1 LKLRNQLGQVVT
13 RLKPGEND
21 MQILSLSFS
30 RAENRVSNRIIL
42 LTLLFCLMP
51 LTTVAAVDAPVKVQV
66 NWQKI
71 TQVSRTTPTLQ
82 VVVNPLLRR
91 GSAIHGPAFSALRD
105 LKADYVRFV
114 PWYPYPRLAIAEMEP
129 PRDGHTSWD
138 FSLIDPLVIDFLEAT
153 KGHPVVLN
161 FSTVP
166 QWMFKT
172 SYTFTFPKDHDEAAW
187 TYVDGTE
194 LRDPTMKELGD
205 YYARIIGWYT
215 NGGFIDEYGKRH
227 VSNYHYKIDY
237 WEVFNEPEF
246 EHQMTPEQYTA
257 RYDAIVKA
265 IRKVAP
271 KTKFVGIS
279 LAYPAK
285 QPRFFEYF
293 LNKKNHQPGI
303 PLDMISY
310 HFYAQPPPDLTP
322 EMQPPIFFEQAD
334 KFLDTVRFIE
344 TTRQRLSP
352 NTRTAINEVGSILPD
367 DIHLEIPGITY
378 RTDAYWNLSGAMF
391 AYLYAQLAQMGI
403 DVIGESQLVG
413 YPSQFPSVT
422 MINWE
427 TGQPN
432 ARYWVLKLLIENFG
446 PGDKLMET
454 DSKNRFIHA
463 QAFVTRNG
471 QRKLLLINKRDRGF
485 EVDVPGAKGGE
496 LEVVDQKTVKQPA
509 VTKNLVSDK
518 VNIEGLAVVV
528 VTLPAKN

>member
-1 LKLRNQLGQVVT
+1 MKP
-13 RLKPGEND
+13 KPGED
-21 MQILSLSFS
+21 RMPKGAGSIRVLVTVLLCLSLGSTAFG
-30 RAENRVSNRIIL
+30 
-42 LTLLFCLMP
+42 
-51 LTTVAAVDAPVKVQV
+51 VDAPVKIEI
-66 NWQKI
+66 NWQKV
-71 TQVSRTTPTLQ
+71 TRVSRSTPTLQ

-91 GSAIHGPAFSALRD
+91 GSSPIHDPAFRALRSV
-105 LKADYVRFV
+105 KADYVRFV
-114 PWYPYPRLAIAEMEP
+114 PWYPYPRLAIPELEP

-153 KGHPVVLN
+153 QGHPVVLN
-161 FSTVP
+161 FSTIP

-172 SYTFTFPKDHDEAAW
+172 SYTFTFPKDPDEAVW
-187 TYVDGTE
+187 TYLDGTE

-205 YYARIIGWYT
+205 YYARLVSWYT
-215 NGGFIDEYGKRH
+215 KGGFRDEYGKLH
-227 VSNYHYKIDY
+227 VSNHHYKIDY

-246 EHQMTPEQYTA
+246 EHQITPEQYTA

-271 KTKFVGIS
+271 KMKFVGIS

-285 QPRFFEYF
+285 QPHFFEYF

-310 HFYAQPPPDLTP
+310 HFYATPPPDLTP
-322 EMQPPIFFEQAD
+322 EMHPPIFFEQAD

-344 TTRQRLSP
+344 ATRQRLSP
-352 NTRTAINEVGSILPD
+352 NTGTMINEVGSILPD
-367 DIHLEIPGITY
+367 DIHQEIPGMTY

-422 MINWE
+422 MTDWQ

-432 ARYWVLKLLIENFG
+432 ARYWVLKLLIDNFG
-446 PGDKLMET
+446 PGDKLVES
-454 DSKNRFIHA
+454 DSKNPFVYA
-463 QAFVTRNG
+463 QAFVTRDG
-471 QRKLLLINKRDRGF
+471 KRKLLLINKRDRSF
-485 EVDVPGAKGGE
+485 DIEIAGAKGGN
-496 LEVVDQKTVKQPA
+496 LVVVDQRMVMPPA
-509 VTKNLVSDK
+509 STRKLSSDK
-518 VNIEGLAVVV
+518 VTIDGLAVVV
-528 VTLPAKN
+528 VTLPGNN